1 MSVWGKIGWDFD
13 EFFFVFLVYGCFLW
27 VFGESFLELSR
38 VLWMFLL
45 ENFLWGFGVWR
56 GNVGEF
62 EIVRCVVGIMNKGER
77 RVWLFLVGLIGLV
90 DLVVVEFD

>member
-1 MSVWGKIGWDFD
+1 MYGGKLVGILMSFFLFFWYMGVFYGFLGK
-13 EFFFVFLVYGCFLW
+13 V
-27 VFGESFLELSR
+27 FLELSR

-56 GNVGEF
+56 GKVGER
-62 EIVRCVVGIMNKGER
+62 EMVRCVVGVMNKGER

-90 DLVVVEFD
+90 DFGCRGV